1 MSVQSACVR
10 RQLWL
15 EFSDREVHLLRSLRD
30 ELSSRRW
37 EMILDIDSAQ
47 SLLKTAHHRAED
59 RALQARLSRACELL
73 DHVHRTLAR
82 IPEDVIPAF

>member
-1 MSVQSACVR
+1 
-10 RQLWL
+10 LWQ

-30 ELSSRRW
+30 ELSSKRW

-47 SLLKTAHHRAED
+47 TLLKTAHNRVED
-59 RALQARLSRACELL
+59 RALQARLVRACELL
-73 DHVHRTLAR
+73 DHVHRILAR